1 MQLLTPDFTPEIFPG
16 ITLVSPYEDI
26 TAYGVRLLS
35 AILRKEG
42 FSTRIVFAPYI
53 LRDNTEE
60 ALDAL
65 AEGIQKV
72 CRRSSLLGFSFF
84 TCHFPLVARLSKK
97 MRERVNIPII
107 WGGKHITPLPHDAV
121 GYADLVS
128 IGESEISLTNL
139 LRAICKDEDYRSL
152 DGIWTVGDGD
162 PAQKALPP
170 VVERLDLLPY
180 PDYSQQGHFLW
191 DGSRM
196 LTMDDKT
203 LQAHTWKSPN
213 GRIVYSTMASR
224 GCLYSCTYCST
235 FKDLYKGQKYLRMRG
250 FRCVVDELN
259 KMKERF
265 PFIGEVHLS
274 DDNFFAMK
282 EETIE
287 SFARL
292 YKRHVGL
299 PLRCLGHPQDVTRKK
314 LEVMIDAG
322 MEEFQIGIQTGSRNT
337 QKLYRRGP
345 SADKVLETVELLNSF
360 RDRLKPFYDFII
372 DNPYESKEDVLE
384 TLRMINRFP
393 YPYHLNVF
401 SLIFLPGTELH
412 RKAVADGM
420 IFDMTRIF
428 EFRRESYLNII
439 FHIFNLGLPR
449 WVNGL
454 LISKPVVALLDN
466 RPVVFVIYSL
476 KKIVKKMLKA

>member
-1 MQLLTPDFTPEIFPG
+1 MRTVSFTPEVIPG

-42 FSTRIVFAPYI
+42 FSTRIVFAPTI
-53 LRDNTEE
+53 LHDTSEE
-60 ALDAL
+60 SLDAL
-65 AEGIQKV
+65 AEEIRKV
-72 CRRSSLLGFSFF
+72 SRRSSLLGFSFF
-84 TCHFPLVARLSKK
+84 TCHFPFVSRLSKK
-97 MRERVNIPII
+97 MREKVKTPII
-107 WGGKHITPLPHDAV
+107 WGGKHITPLPQDAV
-121 GYADLVS
+121 GYADLVC
-128 IGESEISLTNL
+128 IGEAETSLKNL
-139 LRAICKDEDYRSL
+139 LRAMERGDDYRSL
-152 DGIWTVGDGD
+152 EGIWTVGDGD

-170 VVERLDLLPY
+170 VEEHLDGLPF
-180 PDYSQQGHFLW
+180 PDYSQKGHYLW

-196 LTMDDKT
+196 VTMDDKT
-203 LQAHTWKSPN
+203 LQEHIWKSPN
-213 GRIVYSTMASR
+213 GRTVYNTMASR

-235 FKDLYKGQKYLRMRG
+235 FKDLYKGQKYLRMRSIG
-250 FRCVVDELN
+250 NVVEEISR
-259 KMKERF
+259 MKERF

-274 DDNFFAMK
+274 DDNFFAMR
-282 EETIE
+282 EGEIE
-287 SFARL
+287 QFALL
-292 YKRHVGL
+292 YKKRVGL

-314 LEVMIDAG
+314 VEVMIDAG
-322 MEEFQIGIQTGSRNT
+322 MSEFQIGIQTGCKNT

-345 SADKVLETVELLNSF
+345 SADKVLETVKLLSSF
-360 RDRLKPFYDFII
+360 KGRLKPFYDFII

-393 YPYHLNVF
+393 HPYHLNVF

-412 RKAVADGM
+412 RKAMQDGM

-428 EFRRESYLNII
+428 EFRRESYLNIV

-449 WVNGL
+449 WITGL

-466 RPVVFVIYSL
+466 RPAVSAIYAL
-476 KKIVKKMLKA
+476 RKMVKRILKA